1 MRALILVAHGSRDAN
16 SNQVVLDLAGEL
28 ADRLGS
34 EYDCVRPAFLEFAEP
49 EPDQAI
55 AGCVECGVDQI
66 VVLPYFLA
74 PGRHVTRDVPALL
87 ARVRSAHPQVEFEL
101 LPYAGSAPQLAGAI
115 GALARSVPRP
125 VVTAGRAAPAECL
138 NQAR

>member
-1 MRALILVAHGSRDAN
+1 MRALILVAHGSRDAD
-16 SNQVVLDLAGEL
+16 SNRVVLDVAGEL
-28 ADRLGS
+28 ADLLGRD
-34 EYDCVRPAFLEFAEP
+34 YDCVRPAFLEFAEP
-49 EPDQAI
+49 DPDQAI

-74 PGRHVTRDVPALL
+74 PGRHVTRDIPALL
-87 ARVRSAHPQVEFEL
+87 GRVRAAHPQVEFQV

-125 VVTAGRAAPAECL
+125 VA
-138 NQAR
+138 QASGA